1 MSEHRDDSHE
11 PRSGDEHRG
20 DEHSPSTAHD
30 DAARSAS
37 APTGDTGGSSG
48 GSAPPPPPGRTQPG
62 AQYDTQDPA
71 HYAAE
76 RKPDLVNAI
85 AIFNLVDGILNILFA
100 ASWFLGITVF
110 GVSTLG
116 CGCLFLPLGLYPLIL
131 GILELMYGARL
142 LPAEPREVTPAR
154 WLAVMQIVNILL
166 GQVVSAVGGILT
178 LVFLD
183 NPEVRRWFA
192 QRAPRPPAGYGGDT
206 YR

>member
-11 PRSGDEHRG
+11 PRTG
-20 DEHSPSTAHD
+20 DEHSPAPSHEN
-30 DAARSAS
+30 DAPAGT
-37 APTGDTGGSSG
+37 APTGGSG
-48 GSAPPPPPGRTQPG
+48 GSAPPPPPSGTQPG
-62 AQYDTQDPA
+62 TQVPA

-100 ASWFLGITVF
+100 ASWFFGITVF

-116 CGCLFLPLGLYPLIL
+116 CGCLFLPLGLYPLVL

-142 LPAEPREVTPAR
+142 LPQQPQEVTPAR

-192 QRAPRPPAGYGGDT
+192 EHAPRPPAGYGGDG